1 MRLYA
6 LGTAVLVG
14 GAGKPGSIAPC
25 KMRYRMVTCNHS
37 VAYSREAAVGTHLGA
52 LVVRRSIWIDAKPER
67 VWQEF
72 ETFEAM
78 RGWFGTG
85 HTLVSYEP
93 RVGGWVE
100 TDPSAVQ
107 GEPLRFAGR
116 VTVFDPPRELTF
128 EQDWIGHGW
137 AAPSLITFRLTPAL
151 GGTLVELLHHG
162 FDRLGPGSA
171 EDHRGFENGWGMMQ
185 LEALLGRV
193 RP

>member
-1 MRLYA
+1 
-6 LGTAVLVG
+6 
-14 GAGKPGSIAPC
+14 
-25 KMRYRMVTCNHS
+25 
-37 VAYSREAAVGTHLGA
+37 VGTQLGA
-52 LVVRRSIWIDAKPER
+52 LVVRRSIWIDAGPDR
-67 VWQEF
+67 VWQEV

-78 RGWFGTG
+78 KRWFGTG

-107 GEPLRFAGR
+107 GQPLTFAGR

-171 EDHRGFENGWGMMQ
+171 DDHRGFESGWGMLQ
-185 LEALLGRV
+185 LEALLHRV
-193 RP
+193 RS

>member
-1 MRLYA
+1 L
-6 LGTAVLVG
+6 
-14 GAGKPGSIAPC
+14 
-25 KMRYRMVTCNHS
+25 
-37 VAYSREAAVGTHLGA
+37 EAAVGTELGA
-52 LVVRRSIWIDAKPER
+52 LVVRCSIWIDAEPDR

-72 ETFEAM
+72 ETFDAM
-78 RGWFGTG
+78 KRWFGTG

-93 RVGGWVE
+93 RVGGRVE

-107 GEPLRFAGR
+107 DQPLTFAGR

-162 FDRLGPGSA
+162 FDRLGPGSVD
-171 EDHRGFENGWGMMQ
+171 DHRGFENGWGMLQ
-185 LEALLGRV
+185 LEALLRRV
-193 RP
+193 RS